1 MAKINLKGADSSVPG
16 QQEASKAAQA
26 PVPGNGAAKGKRK
39 AKSSKDGSD
48 NALFSAPTKEDVG
61 PDYSYQRIRIHAKD
75 EVNPYADEQ
84 AARHAMDDRAKMLL
98 ILGIVLVVV
107 FFFSATLPTNIFGLD
122 RTDHTI
128 GEFAREFQASV
139 VGFFRFFTGAD
150 SMFTDYMLAVVVS
163 ALAGAALA
171 LSGGVYQGAMKN
183 SLASPST
190 LGVMN
195 GGTLGL
201 IIYGVFMYK
210 GDYVGGI
217 DAYNDYLAGLPPL
230 QYLFETYG
238 QFIASIIGCAIVVG
252 LIMVIAFI
260 AGRGRVS
267 NVSLIIAGQVFSAII
282 GVVITWIRYYLVT
295 FSGDEDLITLL
306 TYYQTSSFTGT
317 YTYFSV
323 AMFAVPLLVCMGVV
337 FAYSSKL
344 SILAFK
350 DDEARSMGIS
360 TNKTR
365 VLMVALCTIV
375 TALVVAF
382 CGPVG
387 FVGFIV
393 PHAMRKLVGPDFRY
407 LLPACALGGAI
418 LVCAVH
424 YVAYLGIPGLAN
436 GNTGLVTSLIGCVM
450 FIVMA
455 LRQRGKANGD
465 WF

>member
-1 MAKINLKGADSSVPG
+1 
-16 QQEASKAAQA
+16 
-26 PVPGNGAAKGKRK
+26 
-39 AKSSKDGSD
+39 
-48 NALFSAPTKEDVG
+48 
-61 PDYSYQRIRIHAKD
+61 
-75 EVNPYADEQ
+75 
-84 AARHAMDDRAKMLL
+84 
-98 ILGIVLVVV
+98 
-107 FFFSATLPTNIFGLD
+107 
-122 RTDHTI
+122 
-128 GEFAREFQASV
+128 
-139 VGFFRFFTGAD
+139 
-150 SMFTDYMLAVVVS
+150 
-163 ALAGAALA
+163 
-171 LSGGVYQGAMKN
+171 
-183 SLASPST
+183 
-190 LGVMN
+190 
-195 GGTLGL
+195 
-201 IIYGVFMYK
+201 
-210 GDYVGGI
+210 
-217 DAYNDYLAGLPPL
+217 
-230 QYLFETYG
+230 
-238 QFIASIIGCAIVVG
+238 
-252 LIMVIAFI
+252 MVIAFI